1 MSLHRDGRYLVVVDM
16 ASVEFMDSSGLGV
29 LIGALKRARAN
40 SGTLVLAAVQER
52 VMRRLLITGVTQV
65 LRVFETLVEAIAYVE
80 RTER

>member
-65 LRVFETLVEAIAYVE
+65 LRVFETLAEAIAYVE